1 MGGIEMTAPK
11 ICPAIV
17 GPTAVGKTGLI
28 TRLAADH
35 AIEVISLDSRQIY
48 QGLRIGTAQPT
59 AEELAICPHHLID
72 FVSPSEKFDA
82 VRFRQE
88 FEKVFL
94 KITGRGGQPVLVGG
108 AGMYLTALREGFM
121 EIPGHSPERLAVVRG
136 ELEPLTDETIRKR
149 LEKADP
155 ESLARIHPNDRYRS
169 QRALEI
175 CTISGETMTSLT
187 ARQQPDPVLGLEFPA
202 YILARPVPEL
212 DERIAQRTKQ
222 MLKEGWIE
230 ETEAALKDHTPRC
243 PGLLSIGYR
252 EIVSWLEGEFARENL
267 DETIVLVTR
276 QYAKRQR
283 TLFRHLAA
291 LGTWH
296 PESGE
301 IFQAIGSK
309 LN

>member
-1 MGGIEMTAPK
+1 MTAPK

-35 AIEVISLDSRQIY
+35 DIEVISLDSRQIY

-88 FEKVFL
+88 FEKVYL
-94 KITGRGGQPVLVGG
+94 EITGREGQPVLVGG

-121 EIPGHSPERLAVVRG
+121 DIPGHSPERLTAVRG
-136 ELEPLTDETIRKR
+136 ELEALTDNTIRKR
-149 LEKADP
+149 LETADP
-155 ESLARIHPNDRYRS
+155 ESFARIHANDRYRS

-175 CTISGETMTSLT
+175 CMISGETMTSLT
-187 ARQQPDPVLGLEFPA
+187 ARQRPDPVLGLDFPA

-230 ETEAALKDHTPRC
+230 ETEAALKDHKPRC

-252 EIVSWLEGEFARENL
+252 EIVSWLEGELAREKL

-283 TLFRHLAA
+283 TLFRHLPA

-296 PESGE
+296 PESAE
-301 IFQAIGSK
+301 IVQAIGTK
-309 LN
+309 LS